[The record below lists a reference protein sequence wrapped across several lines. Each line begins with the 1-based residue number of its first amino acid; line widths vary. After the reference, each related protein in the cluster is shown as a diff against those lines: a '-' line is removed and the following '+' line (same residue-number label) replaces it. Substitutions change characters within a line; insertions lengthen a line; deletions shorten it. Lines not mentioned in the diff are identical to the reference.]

1 MDPELREQFPLIKEI
16 LEDKDSNNAFFTAK
30 ECFEEIIEVLAEGNT
45 NDIIFASQNSIS
57 NRIKSKESCRYF
69 INMLVMAFEDA
80 INIKNQK
87 NAFLES
93 YATILETLS
102 NKLSHLDESLIEL
115 LKCSGV
121 INANVNIPLL
131 IFVVF
136 VLTLLFYG
144 DNSFIRS
151 TKYRNQI
158 NDLKSQIQAYED
170 SAAMYDAKVNEL
182 NTDNESLERLVREK
196 YGMKR
201 VNEEV
206 FITDIP

>member
-1 MDPELREQFPLIKEI
+1 MELFKFQRPKWLP
-16 LEDKDSNNAFFTAK
+16 
-30 ECFEEIIEVLAEGNT
+30 
-45 NDIIFASQNSIS
+45 
-57 NRIKSKESCRYF
+57 RW
-69 INMLVMAFEDA
+69 
-80 INIKNQK
+80 
-87 NAFLES
+87 
-93 YATILETLS
+93 
-102 NKLSHLDESLIEL
+102 
-115 LKCSGV
+115 
-121 INANVNIPLL
+121 VNIPLL